1 MSVKAIPTTS
11 RAKTKEERKS
21 LRRAVLD
28 HGSTDADAI
37 EDKRQHSAL
46 QLIKL
51 GETVNKLG
59 RQRILMEEQGEKR
72 IAEMREEFKVK
83 RAVHEKNANCT
94 AEWLKQWDAKAE
106 ATLEAESFQ
115 LSALIADSELRT
127 SGLSAQIML
136 IDAVNMLVDCVSLRE
151 IVREDGTKHH
161 IRTTIAAVDS
171 DILLGVDQMNDKI
184 DEIAKGISEVV
195 QGMKQEEGTEQ
206 PTVNKPI
213 PTPPAGVK
221 A

>member
-11 RAKTKEERKS
+11 LAKTKEERKS

-72 IAEMREEFKVK
+72 IAEMREE
-83 RAVHEKNANCT
+83 A
-94 AEWLKQWDAKAE
+94 L
-106 ATLEAESFQ
+106 SQ
-115 LSALIADSELRT
+115 LIAFPLLRGYRGSAPRDLTALIDLIMKLSDFIAAHGNEIAEVELNP
-127 SGLSAQIML
+127 
-136 IDAVNMLVDCVSLRE
+136 V
-151 IVREDGTKHH
+151 IVRLAGQGVVVVESL
-161 IRTTIAAVDS
+161 IRLNSVS
-171 DILLGVDQMNDKI
+171 
-184 DEIAKGISEVV
+184 
-195 QGMKQEEGTEQ
+195 
-206 PTVNKPI
+206 
-213 PTPPAGVK
+213 
-221 A
+221 